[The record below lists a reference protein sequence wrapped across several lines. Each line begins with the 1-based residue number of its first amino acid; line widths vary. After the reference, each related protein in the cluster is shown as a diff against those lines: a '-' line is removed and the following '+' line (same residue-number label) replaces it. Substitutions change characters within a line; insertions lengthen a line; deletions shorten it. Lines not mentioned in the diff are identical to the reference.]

1 MRIFR
6 EKGQPINSDEAGVTV
21 DSNGMQGRM
30 RSMSISSR
38 STRTKRSV
46 YYYEFVPQTTEY
58 NKVLE
63 YSLFQPGLFLNY
75 FSYPHKSAEYFHNT
89 EVKIDF
95 QNCRAIVLD
104 ESDNQVTLTTVQDL
118 GRVVAAAIDFEGE
131 WPETGGIRG
140 GQIKLSEL
148 IKLGEKL
155 RGML

>member
-1 MRIFR
+1 
-6 EKGQPINSDEAGVTV
+6 
-21 DSNGMQGRM
+21 
-30 RSMSISSR
+30 
-38 STRTKRSV
+38 
-46 YYYEFVPQTTEY
+46 
-58 NKVLE
+58 
-63 YSLFQPGLFLNY
+63 LNY
-75 FSYPHKSAEYFHNT
+75 FSYPYKSAEYFHNT

-104 ESDNQVTLTTVQDL
+104 ESDNQVTLTAVQDL

-148 IKLGEKL
+148 IKLGERL

>member
-1 MRIFR
+1 M
-6 EKGQPINSDEAGVTV
+6 
-21 DSNGMQGRM
+21 
-30 RSMSISSR
+30 
-38 STRTKRSV
+38 
-46 YYYEFVPQTTEY
+46 
-58 NKVLE
+58 
-63 YSLFQPGLFLNY
+63 
-75 FSYPHKSAEYFHNT
+75 
-89 EVKIDF
+89 
-95 QNCRAIVLD
+95 D

>member
-1 MRIFR
+1 
-6 EKGQPINSDEAGVTV
+6 
-21 DSNGMQGRM
+21 
-30 RSMSISSR
+30 
-38 STRTKRSV
+38 
-46 YYYEFVPQTTEY
+46 
-58 NKVLE
+58 
-63 YSLFQPGLFLNY
+63 LNY

-104 ESDNQVTLTTVQDL
+104 EGDNQLTLTTVQDL

-140 GQIKLSEL
+140 GQIKTSEL